1 MQGGVG
7 DLAPPSVMSK
17 IHCLMELSGLLVTWG
32 GGGGGGGGEWGSRG
46 GFPWSAVVGICRQ
59 ETGVHCTGPPS
70 DIGLGHRLS
79 VWLPSPSLDHFSFS
93 FTAGPTFYP
102 FEQINF

>member
-32 GGGGGGGGEWGSRG
+32 GGGGGGGGE
-46 GFPWSAVVGICRQ
+46 VDV
-59 ETGVHCTGPPS
+59 EVEEE
-70 DIGLGHRLS
+70 LVL
-79 VWLPSPSLDHFSFS
+79 V
-93 FTAGPTFYP
+93 
-102 FEQINF
+102 EE